1 VKPAANPTP
10 ENPEFDPGVYPRGC
24 FPGPLFLEPKPNL
37 NQLYRTTIILWSE
50 LDPTDCGLPDL
61 MHDAVYSQSGDNI
74 LGQHSIQHVP
84 AKNAPPHVSTYFFGT
99 ENN

>member
-1 VKPAANPTP
+1 MKPAAKTL
-10 ENPEFDPGVYPRGC
+10 ENTEFDAGVYPRGC
-24 FPGPLFLEPKPNL
+24 FPGPLFDPKPKPDM
-37 NQLYRTTIILWSE
+37 LYRVQIILWAE
-50 LDPTDCGLPDL
+50 QDPNDCGLPDL
-61 MHDAVYSQSGDNI
+61 VHDAVYSQSGDNI